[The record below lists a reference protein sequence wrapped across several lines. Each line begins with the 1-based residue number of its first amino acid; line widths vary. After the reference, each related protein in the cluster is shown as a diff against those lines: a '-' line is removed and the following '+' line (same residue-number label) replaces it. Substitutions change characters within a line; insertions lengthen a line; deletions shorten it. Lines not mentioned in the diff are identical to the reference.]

1 MIRLPPPRPAGIAGS
16 LGAALIGLACLAG
29 PAAAQ
34 SLEGRVL
41 DARTGQP
48 VGSAT
53 VDVRNPATE
62 MVTAVVSDGSGAFRI
77 PLAAAGRYQLTVRH
91 VGFDAATIELRVPP
105 AGPVHLEVLLE
116 SRAILMDSVT
126 VTADPLTSFLEDVGF
141 GRRSG
146 GGQGV
151 FITRRD
157 IEESRANRTSELLHG
172 KVGIRFLRAGSGGGG
187 DARFTRSAYQDCPPQ
202 LLLNG
207 ARVRGGNS
215 GHGRLDA
222 TLDALVVPSQIAGIE
237 IYTGPAEIPLEYGG
251 TGAACGV
258 ILIWL
263 RP

>member
-1 MIRLPPPRPAGIAGS
+1 MIPLAPPRPAGIDGT
-16 LGAALIGLACLAG
+16 LRVALIGLACLAG
-29 PAAAQ
+29 PAAGQ

-41 DARTGQP
+41 DARTGQG

-62 MVTAVVSDGSGAFRI
+62 IVTAVSSDGSGAFRI
-77 PLAAAGRYQLTVRH
+77 PLAAAGRYQLMVRH
-91 VGFDAATIELRVPP
+91 VGFDPATIELRVPP
-105 AGPVHLEVLLE
+105 AGPVHLEILLE
-116 SRAILMDSVT
+116 PRAIPMDSVT
-126 VTADPLTSFLEDVGF
+126 VTADPLTAFLEDVGF

-157 IEESRANRTSELLHG
+157 IEESGAHRTSELLQG
-172 KVGIRFLRAGSGGGG
+172 KVGIRFLRSGLGGG
-187 DARFTRSAYQDCPPQ
+187 DARFTRGAYQGCPPQ

-207 ARVRGGNS
+207 ARVRRGNS
-215 GHGRLDA
+215 GRGRLDV
-222 TLDALVVPSQIAGIE
+222 TIDALVAPSQIAGIE
-237 IYTGPAEIPLEYGG
+237 LYTGPAEIPLEFGG